1 MARTI
6 QITPPL
12 SFSTR
17 LLWYLQY
24 WVLRRI
30 DAWGSGYIVGT
41 LVLVTH
47 QALTVK
53 ACLLAATIAANY
65 WLGFWLNDY
74 FDAPYDRSDER
85 KARMNLFV
93 QQPSARRLVRV
104 VTGSIVTASAVVFF
118 SFGLRGIFTLVVSL
132 LVMWAYSA
140 PPWRLK
146 SRPGWDLLIHALFI
160 LTWPY
165 AVCLWLCGAT
175 WTNLDSILIA
185 GCFLVSLN
193 SQLNQQIRDFDV
205 DSRTD
210 TNFTT
215 RFGLARSILFLKV
228 STLVVI
234 LLFLLAIIMRNIPW
248 LVIPFGL
255 GLLPSFAHYLL
266 HTFDNSTRILP
277 RWIVYLFMILALIYT
292 NLLILFKGAL

>member
-1 MARTI
+1 MTRTI

-12 SFSTR
+12 SIGTR
-17 LLWYLQY
+17 LLWVLEY
-24 WVLRRI
+24 WALKRI

-47 QALTVK
+47 NALTFK
-53 ACLLAATIAANY
+53 TGLLVATIAANY

-85 KARMNLFV
+85 KARLNLFV
-93 QQPSARRLVRV
+93 QQPSARRLVGI
-104 VTGSIVTASAVVFF
+104 VTGVIIAISAALFF
-118 SFGLRGIFTLVVSL
+118 SFGARGIFTLLVSL

-140 PPWRLK
+140 HPWRLK
-146 SRPGWDLLIHALFI
+146 SRPGWDLLIHALFV

-165 AVCLWLCGAT
+165 AVCLWLSGAA
-175 WTNLDSILIA
+175 WTTLDGILIA

-193 SQLNQQIRDFDV
+193 SQLNQQIRDYDV

-215 RFGLARSILFLKV
+215 RFGLARSILFLKS
-228 STLVVI
+228 STVAVI
-234 LLFLLAIIMRNIPW
+234 LLFVLAAVMGNIPW
-248 LVIPFGL
+248 LLLPFGL

-266 HTFDNSTRILP
+266 HTFDHSTRIFP
-277 RWIVYLFMILALIYT
+277 RRIVYVFMILALIYT
-292 NLLILFKGAL
+292 NFLIMLEGAL

>member
-1 MARTI
+1 MTRTI
-6 QITPPL
+6 PITPPL
-12 SFSTR
+12 SFGTR
-17 LLWYLQY
+17 LLWYLEY
-24 WVLRRI
+24 WGLRRI

-41 LVLVTH
+41 LVLLTH

-53 ACLLAATIAANY
+53 SGILAAAIAANY

-74 FDAPYDRSDER
+74 FDAPYDIADER
-85 KARMNLFV
+85 KSKLNLFI
-93 QQPSARRLVRV
+93 QQPSARRFVSI
-104 VTGSIVTASAVVFF
+104 VTGSIVAGSAAIFL
-118 SFGLRGIFTLVVSL
+118 SFGPRGMFTLLISL

-165 AVCLWLCGAT
+165 AICLWLSGAA
-175 WTNLDSILIA
+175 WTRLDAILVA

-210 TNFTT
+210 ANFTT
-215 RFGLARSILFLKV
+215 RFGLARSIRFLKV
-228 STLVVI
+228 STVTVI
-234 LLFLLAIIMRNIPW
+234 LLFLLAILMGNIPW
-248 LVIPFGL
+248 LILPFGF
-255 GLLPSFAHYLL
+255 GLFPSFAHYLG
-266 HTFDNSTRILP
+266 HTFDNSTRVLS
-277 RWIVYLFMILALIYT
+277 RRLVYVFMILALLYT
-292 NLLILFKGAL
+292 GALMVLYGVT